1 MNVIQL
7 SFFIIPLLGILFIP
21 NAFTQ
26 EFSVPDWI
34 KNNAG
39 WWASEAIDD
48 NTFVHSMQWLITND
62 IIVIPPTII
71 IEKSETTIPNWVK
84 NNAGWWADDL
94 ISDSDFV
101 NGIQYLIKIG
111 IIVIPQIEKMETTKS
126 SDYPEWLIN
135 NPSWQTAREL
145 TNSPFNSFDT
155 DYFSEELFPCNHC
168 VVNINS
174 HGFRGSEFS
183 KDKPDNTYRI
193 FAVGGSTTHG
203 ATLVNNDETW
213 PAYLQHKFNQI
224 ESEISVDVIN
234 AGIMATTTEIQ
245 SKLIKD
251 ISVNYE
257 PNLIIMY
264 GGWNDLTHLTVNETI
279 QNWQSVC
286 ELGNVAGFNTI
297 IILQPL
303 VGTGNRVFTDHEYQ
317 NLNVENLEKL
327 HLLAEKLVHLNQHCT
342 QTVDFRSIFDY
353 VQHPI
358 FLDDGHTESLGNQI
372 IAENV
377 FAVSFPI
384 VSTEINPS
392 HEIKTKFPVNYYTSN
407 PNQFTIYAVGG
418 DFTGRNFD
426 GLNLENAIF
435 DRADLSNTSFNDA
448 KLSGARLVLSNLAGT
463 DLSGIDFSNSNLA
476 GTDLSKNDLT
486 NTVLRG
492 TNLSNSNLSGQDL
505 SDNDLTDTILRG
517 VNLSNANLGNLDFSG
532 RDLTGANLSGQDLS
546 DNDLTDTILRG
557 VNLSNANL
565 GNLDFSGRD
574 LTGANLSGQDL
585 SDKDLTDTLLSGA
598 DLTNVILPDV
608 DLSGKDFAHAKFI
621 EVDLSG
627 KDLSESDFSH
637 SELDNTNL
645 ENSNLTSSLFIDID
659 FTKIKNK
666 SLVGSYLSFT
676 SFAYS
681 NLSKVN
687 LTGAV
692 LESDNFSHATL
703 NDQDF
708 TVVSNARIEGGIFL
722 DADLLNSNFEGV
734 NLFVDRTYTIYD
746 KDIPE
751 FIKNISDPPNR
762 FIIGKQIVDNE
773 QQLIFTFFTNFNGA
787 NLQNVNFSNADLR
800 LSTFIDADLTN
811 TNLSGA
817 DLRRVDFTGANLMD
831 AVLDNTILDEAVLNC
846 INHPICEND

>member
-546 DNDLTDTILRG
+546 D
-557 VNLSNANL
+557 
-565 GNLDFSGRD
+565 
-574 LTGANLSGQDL
+574 
-585 SDKDLTDTLLSGA
+585 KDLTDTLLSGA

>member
-342 QTVDFRSIFDY
+342 QTVDFRGIFDY

-492 TNLSNSNLSGQDL
+492 TNLSNS
-505 SDNDLTDTILRG
+505 
-517 VNLSNANLGNLDFSG
+517 
-532 RDLTGANLSGQDLS
+532 NLSGQDLS

>member
-286 ELGNVAGFNTI
+286 ELGNVVGFKTI

-546 DNDLTDTILRG
+546 D
-557 VNLSNANL
+557 
-565 GNLDFSGRD
+565 
-574 LTGANLSGQDL
+574 
-585 SDKDLTDTLLSGA
+585 KDLTDTLLSGA

-708 TVVSNARIEGGIFL
+708 TVVSNARVEGGIFL

>member
-303 VGTGNRVFTDHEYQ
+303 VGTGNRVLTDHEYQ

-342 QTVDFRSIFDY
+342 QTVDFRGIFDY
-353 VQHPI
+353 IQHPI

-492 TNLSNSNLSGQDL
+492 TNLSNS
-505 SDNDLTDTILRG
+505 
-517 VNLSNANLGNLDFSG
+517 
-532 RDLTGANLSGQDLS
+532 NLSGQDLS

>member
-1 MNVIQL
+1 MERTFENTNSTFTQLISKHLLAISIFLVLTIILTFPVIL
-7 SFFIIPLLGILFIP
+7 SFA

-39 WWASEAIDD
+39 WWASEDIDN
-48 NTFVHSMQWLITND
+48 NTFVHAIQWLITND

-71 IEKSETTIPNWVK
+71 IEESETAIPNWVK

-101 NGIQYLIKIG
+101 NGIQYLSKIG
-111 IIVIPQIEKMETTKS
+111 IIVIPQVEKMETAKS

-135 NPSWQTAREL
+135 NPSWQAAREL

-155 DYFSEELFPCNHC
+155 DYFSEKLFPCNYC
-168 VVNINS
+168 VVNTNS
-174 HGFRGSEFS
+174 LGFRGSEFS

-203 ATLVNNDETW
+203 ATLVNDDETW
-213 PAYLQHKFNQI
+213 PAYLQQKFNQI

-234 AGIMATTTEIQ
+234 TGIMAATTEKE
-245 SKLIKD
+245 SKIIKD
-251 ISVNYE
+251 RLVNYE

-264 GGWNDLTHLTVNETI
+264 DGWNDLIHLTVNETI

-286 ELGNVAGFNTI
+286 ELGNVVGFNTI

-303 VGTGNRVFTDHEYQ
+303 VGTGNRVLTDHEYQ

-342 QTVDFRSIFDY
+342 QTVDFRGIFDY

-358 FLDDGHTESLGNQI
+358 FLDGGHTESRGNQI
-372 IAENV
+372 IAENI

-426 GLNLENAIF
+426 GLDLKNAIF
-435 DRADLSNTSFNDA
+435 DRANLGNTSFNDA
-448 KLSGARLVLSNLAGT
+448 KLSGARLVLSNLTGT

-492 TNLSNSNLSGQDL
+492 TNLSDSNLSGQDL
-505 SDNDLTDTILRG
+505 SDKDLTDTILRG

-532 RDLTGANLSGQDLS
+532 RDLS
-546 DNDLTDTILRG
+546 D
-557 VNLSNANL
+557 S
-565 GNLDFSGRD
+565 
-574 LTGANLSGQDL
+574 NLSGQDL

-598 DLTNVILPDV
+598 DLTNVILPNV
-608 DLSGKDFAHAKFI
+608 NLSGKNFAYTKFI
-621 EVDLSG
+621 EIDLSG

-666 SLVGSYLSFT
+666 SLAGSYLSFT
-676 SFAYS
+676 SFAHS
-681 NLSKVN
+681 NLAKVN

-692 LESDNFSHATL
+692 LESDNFSHANL
-703 NDQDF
+703 SGQDF
-708 TVVSNARIEGGIFL
+708 TVVSNERVEGGIFL
-722 DADLLNSNFEGV
+722 DADLSNSNFEGV
-734 NLFVDRTYTIYD
+734 DLFIDRTYTVYD
-746 KDIPE
+746 ENIAE

-762 FIIGKQIVDNE
+762 FVIGKQIVDNE
-773 QQLIFTFFTNFNGA
+773 QQLIFTFFTNFDGA

-811 TNLSGA
+811 ANLINA
-817 DLRRVDFTGANLMD
+817 DLRHVDFTGANLMD
-831 AVLDNTILDEAVLNC
+831 AVLDEAMLDEAVLNC
-846 INHPICEND
+846 INHPICENN

>member
-546 DNDLTDTILRG
+546 D
-557 VNLSNANL
+557 
-565 GNLDFSGRD
+565 
-574 LTGANLSGQDL
+574 
-585 SDKDLTDTLLSGA
+585 KDLTDTLLSGA

-811 TNLSGA
+811 ANLSGA